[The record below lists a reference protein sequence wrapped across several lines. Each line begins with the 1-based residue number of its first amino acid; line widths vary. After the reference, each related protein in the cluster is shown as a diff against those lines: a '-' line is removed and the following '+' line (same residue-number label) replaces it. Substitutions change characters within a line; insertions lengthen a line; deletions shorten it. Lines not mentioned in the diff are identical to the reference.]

1 MCCEDPPEMGAVVE
15 AAGEG
20 DVGYRPVS
28 GFGGAQEVLGAIQA
42 LGEHPL
48 HHGFPMLSKYPMQ
61 KACGDAE
68 FARQGLPA
76 RDEDRRGGA

>member
-28 GFGGAQEVLGAIQA
+28 CFWSAQQVLGAIQT
-42 LGEHPL
+42 LGEDPL
-48 HHGFPMLSKYPMQ
+48 HHGFPTLSEYPMQ